1 MTDSTRALLDISAA
15 LAGGSSGRLD
25 SALRAAIGVAE
36 PVAVEEALLQSYLF
50 LGYPAALRGLAA
62 WRRVS
67 ELPALAEPAS
77 DSHLWEKRG
86 AEICATVYGGQYER
100 LRANIAAL
108 HPDMERWM
116 VVEGYGKV
124 LGRPG
129 LGLKERELC
138 IVALL
143 APQDAGPQIYSHLRG
158 ALNAGAE
165 EADVDEAVRR
175 LLGSLPP
182 ERSRMLVEQWN
193 AVRARR
199 ASAGAEQKD

>member
-1 MTDSTRALLDISAA
+1 MDDSTRALIDISVS
-15 LAGGSSGRLD
+15 LAGGSAGRLD
-25 SALRAAIGVAE
+25 SALRAAVGVATPE
-36 PVAVEEALLQSYLF
+36 AVEEALLQSYLF
-50 LGYPAALRGLAA
+50 LGYPSALRGLAA

-67 ELPALAEPAS
+67 GLPAPGAPAK
-77 DSHLWEKRG
+77 DMKEWERRG
-86 AEICATVYGGQYER
+86 TEICAKVYGGQYEK

-124 LGRPG
+124 LARPG
-129 LGLKERELC
+129 LDLITRELC
-138 IVALL
+138 VVAVL
-143 APQDAGPQIYSHLRG
+143 APQDAGPQVYSHLRG

-165 EADVDEAVRR
+165 ESDVDEAVRR

-182 ERSRMLVEQWN
+182 ERARMLTEQWN

-199 ASAGAEQKD
+199 AATQKE

>member
-1 MTDSTRALLDISAA
+1 MDDATRVLIDVSSA
-15 LAGGSSGRLD
+15 LAAGSAGRLD
-25 SALRAAIGVAE
+25 AALRAAKDVA
-36 PVAVEEALLQSYLF
+36 PVVAIEETLLQSYLF

-67 ELPALAEPAS
+67 ELPALGAAAK
-77 DSHLWEKRG
+77 DDRDWEKRG
-86 AEICATVYGGQYER
+86 RETCALVYGGQYEK

-124 LGRPG
+124 LSRPG
-129 LGLKERELC
+129 LDLVTRELC

-143 APQDAGPQIYSHLRG
+143 GPQDAGPQIYSHLRG
-158 ALNAGAE
+158 ALNAGGDE
-165 EADVDEAVRR
+165 LEVDEAVRR
-175 LLGSLPP
+175 MLGSLPP
-182 ERSRMLVEQWN
+182 ERARMLSEQWN

-199 ASAGAEQKD
+199 AAGAASRD

>member
-1 MTDSTRALLDISAA
+1 MTDETRALIDISSA
-15 LAGGSSGRLD
+15 LAGGSAGRLD
-25 SALRAAIGVAE
+25 SALRSALGVVEAE
-36 PVAVEEALLQSYLF
+36 AVEEALLQSYLF

-62 WRRVS
+62 WRRIS
-67 ELPALAEPAS
+67 EMPALGGPAKDDAE
-77 DSHLWEKRG
+77 WEKRG
-86 AEICATVYGGQYER
+86 KAICARVYGGQYER

-129 LGLKERELC
+129 LDLETRELC

-143 APQDAGPQIYSHLRG
+143 APQEAGPQLYSHLRG

-165 EADVDEAVRR
+165 EAEVDEAVRR
-175 LLGSLPP
+175 MLGSLPP
-182 ERSRMLVEQWN
+182 ERARLLTEQWS

-199 ASAGAEQKD
+199 AASQKE

>member
-1 MTDSTRALLDISAA
+1 MNDSTRALLDISAA
-15 LAGGSSGRLD
+15 LAGGSTGRLD
-25 SALRAAIGVAE
+25 AALRSAMGVAPPE
-36 PVAVEEALLQSYLF
+36 AVEEALLQSYLF

-62 WRRVS
+62 WRRIS
-67 ELPALAEPAS
+67 EIPALGKPAK
-77 DSHLWEKRG
+77 DFKEWERRG
-86 AEICATVYGGQYER
+86 TEICALVYGGQYEK

-129 LGLKERELC
+129 LDLVTRELC

-143 APQDAGPQIYSHLRG
+143 APQDAGPQVYSHLRG

-165 EADVDEAVRR
+165 ESEVDEAVRR
-175 LLGSLPP
+175 VLGSLPP
-182 ERSRMLVEQWN
+182 ERARMLSDQWN

-199 ASAGAEQKD
+199 AAIPKE

>member
-1 MTDSTRALLDISAA
+1 MDETTRLLIDISAA
-15 LAGGSSGRLD
+15 LAGGSAGRLD
-25 SALRAAIGVAE
+25 EALRAAIGVAPPE
-36 PVAVEEALLQSYLF
+36 AVEEALLQSYLF

-67 ELPALAEPAS
+67 AMPALGGPAK
-77 DSHLWEKRG
+77 DFKEWERRG
-86 AEICATVYGGQYER
+86 TELCARVYGGQYEK

-129 LGLKERELC
+129 LDLVTRELC

-143 APQDAGPQIYSHLRG
+143 GPQDAGPQAYSHLRG

-165 EADVDEAVRR
+165 ESEVDEAVRR
-175 LLGSLPP
+175 MLGSLPA
-182 ERSRMLVEQWN
+182 ERARMLSEQWG

-199 ASAGAEQKD
+199 AASQKD